1 MQNNGIENPASDGV
15 GMPGRLG
22 NVVYWVCT
30 GLAAVTA
37 VVLGGLT
44 LLYPFVYGLD
54 GTGYSEFVWA
64 LLVNFGTAGLLYLFG
79 RAVRYIL
86 AGR

>member
-1 MQNNGIENPASDGV
+1 MQNSRIENPASDGI

-30 GLAAVTA
+30 ALAVVTA
-37 VVLGGLT
+37 TVLGGLT
-44 LLYPFVYGLD
+44 LLYPFVYGLN
-54 GTGYSEFVWA
+54 GIGYSEFVWS
-64 LLVNFGTAGLLYLFG
+64 LVINFGTAGLFYLFG